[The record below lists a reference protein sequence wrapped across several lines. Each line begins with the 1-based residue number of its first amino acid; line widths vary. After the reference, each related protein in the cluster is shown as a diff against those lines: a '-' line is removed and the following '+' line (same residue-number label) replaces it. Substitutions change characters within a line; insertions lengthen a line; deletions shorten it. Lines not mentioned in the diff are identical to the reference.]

1 VAGVAV
7 EVDDD
12 AFGGVPDR
20 GDIGWTEKED

>member
-1 VAGVAV
+1 VASVAV

-20 GDIGWTEKED
+20 GDIGWTEKKD